1 MQLAHYIALVHG
13 AQVALAEGFREVGR
27 RHGDEVDVTHLCER
41 LARRCDARAEQLA
54 PATRRYGESGD
65 EHEPDRLHSA
75 LLGDERSGPLAL
87 LRDLHDLLLMAT
99 ECELCW
105 TLVGQGAQG
114 VRDEELLRIVHG
126 GERETALQL
135 RWLRTRAKAAAPQAL
150 VVA

>member
-27 RHGDEVDVTHLCER
+27 RHGDEVDVAHLCAR
-41 LARRCDARAEQLA
+41 LAAQCDARAEQLA
-54 PATRRYGESGD
+54 PAISRYGECDDD
-65 EHEPDRLHSA
+65 EPARLHSA
-75 LLGDERSGPLAL
+75 LLGEERSGPLAL

-99 ECELCW
+99 ECDLCW
-105 TLVGQGAQG
+105 TLVGQAAQG
-114 VRDEELLRIVHG
+114 VRDEELLRTVHAG
-126 GERETALQL
+126 DDETAVQL